1 VNVKEVKISELV
13 IPDYCKREHPQEQVE
28 RFIQEFE
35 VHGQYQPIVVSD
47 NEILCGALIYTAMK
61 QAGRETCFVND
72 LGYLP
77 LEKKKEIRYLDNQ
90 IFDIEDWD
98 EDAIKKFLMNLDV
111 SKLEKF
117 GFSAEEADLFIN
129 VEAEEIK
136 VKNIASL
143 NWIDQWECDHCG
155 WKGTI
160 NE

>member
-1 VNVKEVKISELV
+1 MNIKEVKISELV
-13 IPDYCKREHPQEQVE
+13 IPDYCNREHPQDQLD
-28 RFIQEFE
+28 RFIREFE
-35 VHGQYQPIVVSD
+35 ANGQYQPIVVSG
-47 NEILCGALIYTAMK
+47 NEILCGVLIYLAMK
-61 QAGRETCFVND
+61 QLGKETCFVND

-111 SKLEKF
+111 SEFEKF

-129 VEAEEIK
+129 IEAEEIK
-136 VKNIASL
+136 VKNVSKV
-143 NWIDQWECDHCG
+143 NWKDQWECDHCG